1 MVVFT
6 HCGVGL
12 GKTSVQNTIANL
24 TVKNATKAAAAI
36 ASTSSTNMLSMAPQ
50 FLLNETP
57 SDSSTPFSGL
67 SKLNFICI
75 GSTFE
80 SYFQTAVELYQ
91 QFLDVS
97 GQKGELFIAHLE
109 PDANQ
114 YPKNAYN
121 GDRITF
127 PSTSQWQNDVMPH
140 LIEEFCDINYKPF
153 EAMLNCGE
161 YHKLESPIII
171 WPTPMVSFELKSV
184 MHSRILELFFS

>member
-24 TVKNATKAAAAI
+24 TVKNATKAAAAAAI
-36 ASTSSTNMLSMAPQ
+36 ASTSATSVLSMAPQ

-57 SDSSTPFSGL
+57 SDSSAPFSGL

-75 GSTFE
+75 GSTSD
-80 SYFQTAVELYQ
+80 SYFQTAIELYQ

-97 GQKGELFIAHLE
+97 GQKGELFVAHIESESNKYL
-109 PDANQ
+109 
-114 YPKNAYN
+114 KNAYN

-127 PSTSQWQNDVMPH
+127 PTTSQWQNEIMP
-140 LIEEFCDINYKPF
+140 LIIEEFCEINYKPF
-153 EAMLNCGE
+153 EATLNCGE

-171 WPTPMVSFELKSV
+171 WPTPLV
-184 MHSRILELFFS
+184 